1 MILRKEASIMKKEYK
16 RAEMD
21 VVEFRAED
29 IIVTSAEPAP
39 SPTPYPELR

>member
-1 MILRKEASIMKKEYK
+1 MKKEYK

-29 IIVTSAEPAP
+29 IIVTSTVQ
-39 SPTPYPELR
+39 PTPTPRPEYR